1 MKMRIICI
9 ALALSVSLSSWA
21 QKKAVT
27 IDDLWKSYSFYPE
40 YVRGLKSMKGGDY
53 YTQIDKNKNGS
64 KLNKYSYRTG
74 KLISNIADSEKLDI
88 PITDYSFSEDEKKV
102 LFACE
107 TEDIYRYS
115 SRSIYYV
122 YDVNKRSLNKL
133 LDQKVMY
140 ATFSPDGSHIAY
152 VKDNNLFLMNL
163 ESKKETQITKD
174 GINNEIIN
182 GASDWVYEEEFGLV
196 NAFFWSPDGTKI
208 AFYRFDEREVKKFS
222 MDMFQSEL
230 YPTQYE
236 FRYPKAGEENSK
248 ISIHLYDT
256 KTKITQEIA
265 VLEDFEYLPRLG
277 WTKDPNSLYLL
288 RMNRHQNH
296 LDFLLIDATTTE
308 SRVLFTE
315 TDSYYI
321 DIHDN
326 TTFLNDGKHFIWT
339 SEKSGFNHLYK
350 VSIDDGSMQ
359 QITTGNWEVT
369 NYHGMHADS
378 DKIYY
383 TSTEDGPINRSVY
396 CINSDGKDKQKLT
409 KKIGTNSV
417 NFSKGMK
424 YFINTYSTANEPPF
438 FSLHNAN
445 GKQIRVLEDNKKLS
459 EKMNQYALSK
469 KEFFSFITNEDIS
482 LNGWMIKPAD
492 FDSDKQYPVFMFLYG
507 GPGSQQVLNS
517 WGWTNYFWHQHLAQ
531 QGYIVACIDNR
542 GTGGRGA
549 EFKKMTYQQLGKY
562 ETIDQ
567 IEANQYLGS
576 LPYVDANRIGIQGWS
591 YGGYMSSLAITKG
604 AEVFKMAIA
613 VAPVTNWRYYD
624 NIYTERYMRT
634 PQENADGYDD
644 NSPINHVDKLKGK
657 YLLIHGSADDNVHVQ
672 NTYEMV
678 SALVNANK
686 QFDLFIY
693 PDKNHS
699 IYGGNTRLHLYQM
712 MTDYI
717 KENL

>member
-1 MKMRIICI
+1 MKMRMICI

-222 MDMFQSEL
+222 MDMFQREL

>member
-1 MKMRIICI
+1 MP
-9 ALALSVSLSSWA
+9 L
-21 QKKAVT
+21 Q
-27 IDDLWKSYSFYPE
+27 
-40 YVRGLKSMKGGDY
+40 LKVVF
-53 YTQIDKNKNGS
+53 
-64 KLNKYSYRTG
+64 
-74 KLISNIADSEKLDI
+74 
-88 PITDYSFSEDEKKV
+88 FS
-102 LFACE
+102 A
-107 TEDIYRYS
+107 
-115 SRSIYYV
+115 
-122 YDVNKRSLNKL
+122 
-133 LDQKVMY
+133 
-140 ATFSPDGSHIAY
+140 
-152 VKDNNLFLMNL
+152 
-163 ESKKETQITKD
+163 
-174 GINNEIIN
+174 
-182 GASDWVYEEEFGLV
+182 
-196 NAFFWSPDGTKI
+196 
-208 AFYRFDEREVKKFS
+208 
-222 MDMFQSEL
+222 
-230 YPTQYE
+230 
-236 FRYPKAGEENSK
+236 
-248 ISIHLYDT
+248 
-256 KTKITQEIA
+256 
-265 VLEDFEYLPRLG
+265 
-277 WTKDPNSLYLL
+277 
-288 RMNRHQNH
+288 
-296 LDFLLIDATTTE
+296 
-308 SRVLFTE
+308 E

-326 TTFLNDGKHFIWT
+326 TTFLNNGKHFIWT

-396 CINSDGKDKQKLT
+396 SINTDGKDKQKLT

-417 NFSKGMK
+417 NFSQGMK
-424 YFINTYSTANEPPF
+424 YFINNYSTANEPPY

-445 GKQIRVLEDNKKLS
+445 GEQIRILEDNKKLS

-469 KEFFSFITNEDIS
+469 KEFFSFITSEDVS

-657 YLLIHGSADDNVHVQ
+657 YFLIHGSADDNVHVQ

>member
-1 MKMRIICI
+1 MKMRMICI
-9 ALALSVSLSSWA
+9 AIALSISLSSWA
-21 QKKAVT
+21 QKKAVS
-27 IDDLWKSYSFYPE
+27 IDDLWKNYSFYPE

-74 KLISNIADSEKLDI
+74 KLISTIADSEKLEI
-88 PITDYSFSEDEKKV
+88 PITNYSFSEDEKKV

-107 TEDIYRYS
+107 TESIYRYS

-122 YDVNKRSLNKL
+122 YDVNNGSLNKL

-140 ATFSPDGSHIAY
+140 ATFSPDGSQVAY

-163 ESKKETQITKD
+163 ENMQEIQITND

-196 NAFFWSPDGTKI
+196 NAFFWSPDGNKI

-222 MDMFQSEL
+222 MDMFQGEL

-248 ISIHLYDT
+248 ISIHLFDT
-256 KTKITQEIA
+256 KTKKTQEIA
-265 VLEDFEYLPRLG
+265 VLEDFEYLPRMG

-350 VSIDDGSMQ
+350 VRLDDGSMQ

-396 CINSDGKDKQKLT
+396 SINTDGKDKQKLT

-417 NFSKGMK
+417 NFSQGMK

-438 FSLHNAN
+438 FSLHNGN
-445 GKQIRVLEDNKKLS
+445 GKQIRILEDNKKLS

-469 KEFFSFITNEDIS
+469 KEFFSFITSEDVS

>member
-1 MKMRIICI
+1 MKMRMIYIAI
-9 ALALSVSLSSWA
+9 ALSISLSSWA
-21 QKKAVT
+21 QKKAVS
-27 IDDLWKSYSFYPE
+27 IDDLWKNYSFYPE

-74 KLISNIADSEKLDI
+74 KLISTIADSEKLEI
-88 PITDYSFSEDEKKV
+88 PITNYSFSEDEKKV

-107 TEDIYRYS
+107 TKSIYRYS

-122 YDVNKRSLNKL
+122 YDVNNGSLNKL

-140 ATFSPDGSHIAY
+140 ATFSPDGSQVAY

-163 ESKKETQITKD
+163 ENMQEIQITND

-196 NAFFWSPDGTKI
+196 NAFFWSPDGNKI

-222 MDMFQSEL
+222 MDMFQGEL

-248 ISIHLYDT
+248 ISIHLFDT
-256 KTKITQEIA
+256 KTKKTQEIA

-350 VSIDDGSMQ
+350 VRLDDGSMQ

-369 NYHGMHADS
+369 NYHGMQADS

-396 CINSDGKDKQKLT
+396 CINTDGKDKQKLT

-417 NFSKGMK
+417 NFSQGMK

-445 GKQIRVLEDNKKLS
+445 GKQIRILEDNKKLS

-469 KEFFSFITNEDIS
+469 KEFFSFITSEDVS

-576 LPYVDANRIGIQGWS
+576 LPFVDANRIGIQGWS

>member
-1 MKMRIICI
+1 
-9 ALALSVSLSSWA
+9 
-21 QKKAVT
+21 
-27 IDDLWKSYSFYPE
+27 
-40 YVRGLKSMKGGDY
+40 
-53 YTQIDKNKNGS
+53 
-64 KLNKYSYRTG
+64 
-74 KLISNIADSEKLDI
+74 
-88 PITDYSFSEDEKKV
+88 
-102 LFACE
+102 
-107 TEDIYRYS
+107 
-115 SRSIYYV
+115 
-122 YDVNKRSLNKL
+122 
-133 LDQKVMY
+133 
-140 ATFSPDGSHIAY
+140 
-152 VKDNNLFLMNL
+152 
-163 ESKKETQITKD
+163 
-174 GINNEIIN
+174 
-182 GASDWVYEEEFGLV
+182 
-196 NAFFWSPDGTKI
+196 
-208 AFYRFDEREVKKFS
+208 
-222 MDMFQSEL
+222 
-230 YPTQYE
+230 
-236 FRYPKAGEENSK
+236 
-248 ISIHLYDT
+248 
-256 KTKITQEIA
+256 
-265 VLEDFEYLPRLG
+265 
-277 WTKDPNSLYLL
+277 
-288 RMNRHQNH
+288 
-296 LDFLLIDATTTE
+296 
-308 SRVLFTE
+308 
-315 TDSYYI
+315 
-321 DIHDN
+321 
-326 TTFLNDGKHFIWT
+326 
-339 SEKSGFNHLYK
+339 
-350 VSIDDGSMQ
+350 
-359 QITTGNWEVT
+359 
-369 NYHGMHADS
+369 
-378 DKIYY
+378 
-383 TSTEDGPINRSVY
+383 
-396 CINSDGKDKQKLT
+396 
-409 KKIGTNSV
+409 
-417 NFSKGMK
+417 
-424 YFINTYSTANEPPF
+424 
-438 FSLHNAN
+438 
-445 GKQIRVLEDNKKLS
+445 
-459 EKMNQYALSK
+459 MNQYAFSK

-492 FDSDKQYPVFMFLYG
+492 FDSDKQYPVLMFIYG

>member
-1 MKMRIICI
+1 MKMRMICI
-9 ALALSVSLSSWA
+9 ALALSIGISSWA

-27 IDDLWKSYSFYPE
+27 IDDLWKNYSFYPE

-74 KLISNIADSEKLDI
+74 KLVSTIADSEKLEI
-88 PITDYSFSEDEKKV
+88 PLTNYSFSEDEKKV

-107 TEDIYRYS
+107 TEGIYRYS
-115 SRSIYYV
+115 SRSFYYV

-140 ATFSPDGSHIAY
+140 ATFSPDGSQVAY
-152 VKDNNLFLMNL
+152 VKENNLFLMNL
-163 ESKKETQITKD
+163 ENMQEIQVTND
-174 GINNEIIN
+174 GINNQIIN
-182 GASDWVYEEEFGLV
+182 GATDWVYEEEFGLV
-196 NAFFWSPDGTKI
+196 NAFFWSPDGNKI

-222 MDMFQSEL
+222 MDMFQGEL
-230 YPTQYE
+230 YPTQYN

-248 ISIHLYDT
+248 ISIHLFDT
-256 KTKITQEIA
+256 KTKKTQEIA

-326 TTFLNDGKHFIWT
+326 TTFLKDGKHFIWT

-350 VSIDDGSMQ
+350 VRLDDGNMQ

-369 NYHGMHADS
+369 NYHGINADS

-396 CINSDGKDKQKLT
+396 SINTDGKNKQKIT

-417 NFSKGMK
+417 NFSQGMK

-469 KEFFSFITNEDIS
+469 KEFFSFITSEDVS

-531 QGYIVACIDNR
+531 HGYIVACIDNR

-634 PQENADGYDD
+634 PQENTDGYDD

>member
-1 MKMRIICI
+1 MKMRMFYIAI
-9 ALALSVSLSSWA
+9 ALSISLSSWA
-21 QKKAVT
+21 QKKAVS
-27 IDDLWKSYSFYPE
+27 IDDLWKNYSFYPE

-74 KLISNIADSEKLDI
+74 KLISTIADSEKLEI
-88 PITDYSFSEDEKKV
+88 PITNYSFSEDEKKV

-107 TEDIYRYS
+107 TESIYRYS

-122 YDVNKRSLNKL
+122 YDVNNGSLNKL

-140 ATFSPDGSHIAY
+140 ATFSPDGSQVAY

-163 ESKKETQITKD
+163 ENMQEIQITND

-196 NAFFWSPDGTKI
+196 NAFFWSPDGNKI

-222 MDMFQSEL
+222 MDMFQAEL

-248 ISIHLYDT
+248 ISIHLFDT
-256 KTKITQEIA
+256 KTKKTQEIA

-339 SEKSGFNHLYK
+339 SEKSGFNHLYM
-350 VSIDDGSMQ
+350 VRLDDGSMQ

-383 TSTEDGPINRSVY
+383 TSTEDGPINRCVY
-396 CINSDGKDKQKLT
+396 SINTYGKDKQKLT

-417 NFSKGMK
+417 NFSQGMK

-445 GKQIRVLEDNKKLS
+445 GKQIRILEDNKKLS

-469 KEFFSFITNEDIS
+469 KEFFSFITSEDVS

-576 LPYVDANRIGIQGWS
+576 LPFVDANRIGIQGWS

-604 AEVFKMAIA
+604 AEVFKIAIA